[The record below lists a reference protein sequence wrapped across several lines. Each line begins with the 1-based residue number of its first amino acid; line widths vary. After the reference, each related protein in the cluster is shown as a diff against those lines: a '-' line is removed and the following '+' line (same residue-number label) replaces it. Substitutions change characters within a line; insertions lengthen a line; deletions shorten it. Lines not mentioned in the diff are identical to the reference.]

1 MSDIWSN
8 AVQAHQQGDF
18 RLAKQLYDQVLEDAK
33 QAQDFEAFS
42 IVLYHLARL
51 ALDYDQEGPEVALHR
66 FKKLL
71 KSQERI
77 GDNAGVSRTLRE
89 IATIYDQ
96 QDELVSAI
104 RYGERALT
112 SAKDAYDQQQ
122 MAASYHLL
130 GLLYQYAKLPSQA
143 VKAMKEAQTH
153 WEQLGNVIAWQ
164 NTTMVFA
171 DILEEQENY
180 PYSVRELRRL
190 VKTLDDQ
197 QDVEDIAA
205 IHFRVASLFGRQGDF
220 QNALIHMLACLL
232 RNQAIDSEFVQRD
245 AMVLMD
251 IRERIGRI
259 EFEFL
264 VEKKLGTENKENLI
278 MWLMDLF
285 PPEST
290 DPALQQVP
298 EPQALPEEP
307 YVPEHVV
314 RSVEP
319 VHSAQSLPPPPKQAV
334 VVQESIQEVQ
344 DFEPPP
350 VPASTTKPDSEALS
364 ALVMEELSS
373 FQEPD
378 MSDATPAT
386 LGVVEFDLD
395 DKTEERVY
403 PQSEV
408 SPDAQ
413 KQPDQLVNWA
423 EESGEIF
430 QNTDSPQNSETSLPN
445 EWTQYTEP
453 VQSMPEIPLPAL
465 AQHFLAALIGA
476 MGMLAIVQWL
486 L

>member
-1 MSDIWSN
+1 
-8 AVQAHQQGDF
+8 
-18 RLAKQLYDQVLEDAK
+18 
-33 QAQDFEAFS
+33 
-42 IVLYHLARL
+42 
-51 ALDYDQEGPEVALHR
+51 
-66 FKKLL
+66 
-71 KSQERI
+71 
-77 GDNAGVSRTLRE
+77 
-89 IATIYDQ
+89 
-96 QDELVSAI
+96 
-104 RYGERALT
+104 
-112 SAKDAYDQQQ
+112 
-122 MAASYHLL
+122 
-130 GLLYQYAKLPSQA
+130 
-143 VKAMKEAQTH
+143 
-153 WEQLGNVIAWQ
+153 
-164 NTTMVFA
+164 
-171 DILEEQENY
+171 
-180 PYSVRELRRL
+180 
-190 VKTLDDQ
+190 
-197 QDVEDIAA
+197 
-205 IHFRVASLFGRQGDF
+205 
-220 QNALIHMLACLL
+220 
-232 RNQAIDSEFVQRD
+232 
-245 AMVLMD
+245 MVLMD

-319 VHSAQSLPPPPKQAV
+319 VHSAQSLPSPPKQAV

-350 VPASTTKPDSEALS
+350 VSASTTKPDSEALS

-413 KQPDQLVNWA
+413 KQPDQLVQLVKNQ
-423 EESGEIF
+423 ERFF

-453 VQSMPEIPLPAL
+453 VQSMPEIPLGIDTTFSGCIDRGYGHVGDCTMVVIAS
-465 AQHFLAALIGA
+465 I
-476 MGMLAIVQWL
+476 
-486 L
+486 